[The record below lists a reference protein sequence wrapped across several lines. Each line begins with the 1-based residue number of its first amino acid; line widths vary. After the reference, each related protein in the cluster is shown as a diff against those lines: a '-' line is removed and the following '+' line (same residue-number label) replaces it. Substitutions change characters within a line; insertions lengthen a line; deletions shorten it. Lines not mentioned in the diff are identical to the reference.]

1 MTLKEL
7 HIFYDLC
14 EEAHLSKLAQKLG
27 LTQSAISLAV
37 KSLEQSIGEPLFD
50 RIGKKLVLNEIGR
63 LFREKTY
70 VHFLALKDAQ
80 NFFMNNTLSG
90 ILKIASSKTIGDYI
104 TPRIVFDFVVLH
116 HQVVIQKEIKNSSTI
131 IQMVKSAAIDIGF
144 IESTCNEPDI
154 LKEAIGDDEL
164 IVVSSDPS
172 LQHRTFYI
180 DELFRK
186 QWILREKGSG
196 TREVFLEALGD
207 IAKDLVVF
215 SEFSEFEE
223 AKTLL
228 LSYPEAITCVSRVVV
243 ASELQRGELF
253 EVKLKNFAIKRRFY
267 LICHKD
273 KYQSKLLS
281 EFKQHVLH
289 SLKTSTYTQTLA

>member
-7 HIFYDLC
+7 QIFYRLC
-14 EEAHLSKLAQKLG
+14 EEPHLSNQAQKLG
-27 LTQSAISLAV
+27 LTQSALSLAI
-37 KSLEQSIGEPLFD
+37 KSLEQKIGEPLFD

-63 LFREKTY
+63 LFKEKTQAHY
-70 VHFLALKDAQ
+70 LALKDAQ

-104 TPRIVFDFVVLH
+104 TSRIVFDFVSLH
-116 HQVVIQKEIKNSSTI
+116 NQVVIQKDIKNSSSI
-131 IQMVKSAAIDIGF
+131 IQMVKNAAIDIGF
-144 IESTCNEPDI
+144 IESTCNESDI
-154 LKEAIGDDEL
+154 VKEPIGDDEL
-164 IVVSSDPS
+164 IVVTSDAT
-172 LQHRTFYI
+172 LRHQTLYI
-180 DELFRK
+180 DELFHK
-186 QWILREKGSG
+186 KWILREKGSG

-207 IAKDLVVF
+207 IAKSLSIF

-243 ASELQRGELF
+243 EPELKRGELF
-253 EVKLKNFAIKRRFY
+253 EVKLKNLSIKRTFY
-267 LICHKD
+267 LIYHKD

-281 EFKQHVLH
+281 EFKRHVLS
-289 SLKTSTYTQTLA
+289 SLNAAPNV